1 MGPAPHLLQN
11 KSPGSEKGQQGRH
24 RWKRQTETT
33 HIYTRGDPGRGNH
46 GEPSQSLP
54 VEAGCL
60 RPENVAGMLWGGAP
74 GGGGKEVLLRKAPE
88 ESPGGAERRQL
99 AKLLGPASSHRPQGS
114 EPNPEI
120 SQKVRQSAQDRGH

>member
-1 MGPAPHLLQN
+1 MLCQTAGMGPAPHLLQN

-74 GGGGKEVLLRKAPE
+74 GGGGKEVLLRKAQE
-88 ESPGGAERRQL
+88 EQREDSWQNFWGQPPATAHR
-99 AKLLGPASSHRPQGS
+99 ALGPILR
-114 EPNPEI
+114 
-120 SQKVRQSAQDRGH
+120 